1 MTLTIDPSAIK
12 RIQDL
17 RTQKNAQDL
26 MLRIIV
32 DGGGCSGFQYKMDL
46 TSETTDTDIT
56 FENCVTTDKMSLVFL
71 KDSVISF
78 TDELIGSDFKID
90 NPNAIAGCGC
100 GTSFSV

>member
-90 NPNAIAGCGC
+90 NPNAIARCGC